1 MNGVSLW
8 AVFCWLLKG
17 SGGCKGKSEGPMSDA
32 SSWLWFSETLLVG
45 GGRGCHHLHGTSAG
59 RKGRTFIRVREP
71 KGWECGVL

>member
-1 MNGVSLW
+1 
-8 AVFCWLLKG
+8 
-17 SGGCKGKSEGPMSDA
+17 MSDA

-59 RKGRTFIRVREP
+59 RKGRTFIGVREP